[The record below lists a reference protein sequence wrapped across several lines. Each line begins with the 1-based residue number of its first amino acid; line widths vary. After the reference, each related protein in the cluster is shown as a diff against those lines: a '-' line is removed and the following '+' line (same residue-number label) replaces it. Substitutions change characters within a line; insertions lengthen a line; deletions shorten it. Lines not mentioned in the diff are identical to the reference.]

1 MTTINGISK
10 DNLLGNY
17 LNSTS
22 NKNLNTKEIFKELSI
37 DAGSDGKSI
46 SKKQLDSYIEKV
58 SQTKSSKTETTTVS
72 DEELNGLKTLQ
83 KNWDTIADGGDKIS
97 YANVSAAGF
106 KSTLSAMDSAD
117 KTVDLSKFKTTTK
130 QDVDNYLMESALSF
144 STSNSS
150 SKSSLQST
158 LNTLLTGTSD
168 ENDDTNA
175 NSIAK
180 LINQLA
186 DLKKTS
192 TVETE
197 A

>member
-22 NKNLNTKEIFKELSI
+22 NKNLNAKEIFKELSI
-37 DAGSDGKSI
+37 DVGGDGKNI
-46 SKKQLDSYIEKV
+46 TKKQLDSYIEKV
-58 SQTKSSKTETTTVS
+58 SQAKASKTDTTTVS

-83 KNWDTIADGGDKIS
+83 KNWDKIADGGDKIS
-97 YANVSAAGF
+97 YANVSASGF

-144 STSNSS
+144 STSSSS
-150 SKSSLQST
+150 SKSNLQST
-158 LNTLLTGTSD
+158 LHTLLTGTSD
-168 ENDDTNA
+168 ENDDNNA

-180 LINQLA
+180 IINQLA

-192 TVETE
+192 TIETE